1 MACTSREQG
10 RNIQIVVLNGL
21 YIIHFPVGCDV
32 GNNDNESFTF
42 NNSVFSILYLEDD
55 LLFVRFRTGRRSKR
69 RNYTTNN
76 RQLVTISWTLESEQ
90 S

>member
-21 YIIHFPVGCDV
+21 YIIHFPVGWDV
-32 GNNDNESFTF
+32 RNNDNESFTF

-76 RQLVTISWTLESEQ
+76 RQF
-90 S
+90 

>member
-32 GNNDNESFTF
+32 GSKMVNGSFTLEF
-42 NNSVFSILYLEDD
+42 SFQYFVF
-55 LLFVRFRTGRRSKR
+55 RRR
-69 RNYTTNN
+69 
-76 RQLVTISWTLESEQ
+76 LVVC
-90 S
+90 

>member
-1 MACTSREQG
+1 MLGTIIMNLS
-10 RNIQIVVLNGL
+10 L
-21 YIIHFPVGCDV
+21 Y
-32 GNNDNESFTF
+32 
-42 NNSVFSILYLEDD
+42 NSVFSILYLEDD

-76 RQLVTISWTLESEQ
+76 RQLVTISWTWESEQ

>member
-1 MACTSREQG
+1 MTCTSREQG
-10 RNIQIVVLNGL
+10 RNIQIVVCNGL
-21 YIIHFPVGCDV
+21 YIIHFPVGWDV